1 MSRYGLIQDIRDY
14 LQEAQLKN
22 YSEHVIQYDLN
33 RMLDAYDA
41 DLERTLT
48 REIQNDILEDIEFA
62 INSRMGEL
70 GSDIENIFL
79 EYLEE

>member
-22 YSEHVIQYDLN
+22 YSEHIIQYDLN

-41 DLERTLT
+41 DLEKTLA
-48 REIQNDILEDIEFA
+48 REIQNDILEDIKFA
-62 INSRMGEL
+62 ISSKIDEL
-70 GSDIENIFL
+70 GSDIEDVFL
-79 EYLEE
+79 EYLE